1 MMDTYKEKKP
11 EANTASPETGG
22 YSSSEKLFMEIGG
35 ISHDLIMEAAADA
48 SATKASTQTSSSYG
62 RRKKWIYSL
71 GALAAC
77 LVIFIGTGLWGGI
90 RELEVIQIDSRWNTS
105 EGAEGGP
112 DWAKSVDELYRDVP
126 YDDNISLE
134 SMPVFK
140 RSFYIDRDTLQYVS
154 FDIDA
159 MKIQL
164 AKYMSMLGADY
175 NEDEVTLENYFGES
189 VESLGA
195 GDSAGRIYAG
205 TDDFQVSVYPDLTGI
220 VYFSNPVS
228 LPAEYDASTYA
239 SYEDKHRAAEYIIE
253 NYSGWLGFENPK
265 IKLERGDYEADGKQ
279 TYNITFYD
287 GCSDYKENLVSS
299 NTGYVVIYTDS
310 EGRIDSMRYCPKDA
324 LKNIGDY
331 PVISAAE
338 AAQQAKAQGASN
350 IQKIFL
356 GYNREMAGDEY
367 MLPCY
372 FVVSEYESPDECIF
386 FEGQKDFVTYC
397 IPAVTA
403 EYLKRVE

>member
-1 MMDTYKEKKP
+1 MNERNEKIKI
-11 EANTASPETGG
+11 ND
-22 YSSSEKLFMEIGG
+22 YSSAERLFRDIGC
-35 ISHDLIMEAAADA
+35 IHADLIGEALEPEKHND
-48 SATKASTQTSSSYG
+48 SDITVQNKF
-62 RRKKWIYSL
+62 RKKWFLSV

-77 LVIFIGTGLWGGI
+77 LIIFIGTGLMGNMK
-90 RELEVIQIDSRWNTS
+90 ELEVIQIDSRWNTS

-112 DWAKSVDELYRDVP
+112 DWAKSADELYRDIP
-126 YDDNISLE
+126 YDENIILD

-159 MKIQL
+159 MKSHL

-175 NEDEVTLENYFGES
+175 NEAEVTLENYFGEP
-189 VESLGA
+189 VESIEG
-195 GDSAGRIYAG
+195 GDSPGRIYAE

-239 SYEDKHRAAEYIIE
+239 SYEDKHRSAEYIIE
-253 NYSGWLGFENPK
+253 NYDSMLGFDNPQVN
-265 IKLERGDYEADGKQ
+265 LERGDYEADGKQ
-279 TYNITFYD
+279 TYNITFYE

-299 NTGYVVIYTDS
+299 NTGYVVIYTD
-310 EGRIDSMRYCPKDA
+310 EKGRIDSMRYCPEKA
-324 LKNIGDY
+324 LENIGDY
-331 PVISAAE
+331 PVISPEKAAE
-338 AAQQAKAQGASN
+338 QAKAQGASN

-356 GYNREMAGDEY
+356 GYYREMPGDEY

-372 FVVSEYESPDECIF
+372 FVVSEYESPDECIY

-397 IPAVTA
+397 IPAVTE

>member
-1 MMDTYKEKKP
+1 MMDTYKWKKP
-11 EANTASPETGG
+11 EANAESPETGG

-35 ISHDLIMEAAADA
+35 ISPDLIMEADA
-48 SATKASTQTSSSYG
+48 SATKASTPTSSSYG

-77 LVIFIGTGLWGGI
+77 LVIFIGTGLWGGM

-105 EGAEGGP
+105 EGTEGGP
-112 DWAKSVDELYRDVP
+112 DWAKSADELYRDIP
-126 YDDNISLE
+126 YVENIILD

-140 RSFYIDRDTLQYVS
+140 RSFYIDRDTLRYVS
-154 FDIDA
+154 FDLNA
-159 MKIQL
+159 MKSQL
-164 AKYMSMLGADY
+164 AKYMSVLGADY
-175 NEDEVTLENYFGES
+175 NEAEVILENHRGEP
-189 VESLGA
+189 VESLGS

-205 TDDFQVSVYPDLTGI
+205 TDDLQISVYPDLTGI

-239 SYEDKHRAAEYIIE
+239 SYEEKHRAAEYIIE
-253 NYSGWLGFENPK
+253 NYGSWLGFDNPR
-265 IKLERGDYEADGKQ
+265 INLERGDYEMDGQ
-279 TYNITFYD
+279 IYNITFYE

-310 EGRIDSMRYCPKDA
+310 EGRIDSMRYSPKEA
-324 LKNIGDY
+324 LENVGDY

-338 AAQQAKAQGASN
+338 AAQQAKVQGASN

-356 GYNREMAGDEY
+356 GYNREIAGDEY

>member
-1 MMDTYKEKKP
+1 MMETDKEKSIGT
-11 EANTASPETGG
+11 NTDPQETGC
-22 YSSSEKLFMEIGG
+22 YSPSEKLFRDIGN
-35 ISHDLIMEAAADA
+35 ISPDIIMEAAPDRSAAEA
-48 SATKASTQTSSSYG
+48 SASALPSHGK
-62 RRKKWIYSL
+62 RKKWIYSF

-77 LVIFIGTGLWGGI
+77 LIIFIGAGLWGGMDN
-90 RELEVIQIDSRWNTS
+90 LETIEIDSRWNTS

-112 DWAKSVDELYRDVP
+112 DWAKSADELYRDVP
-126 YDDNISLE
+126 YDENISLE

-140 RSFYIDRDTLQYVS
+140 RKFYIDRDTLQYVS

-159 MKIQL
+159 MKDQL

-175 NEDEVTLENYFGES
+175 DKYEVTLENYSGEP
-189 VESLGA
+189 VENIKG
-195 GDSAGRIYAG
+195 GDSAGRIYAK

-239 SYEDKHRAAEYIIE
+239 SYEDKRMAAEYIIE
-253 NYSGWLGFENPK
+253 NYGSLLGLQNPQVN
-265 IKLERGDYEADGKQ
+265 LERGDYEVDGRQ
-279 TYNITFYD
+279 VYNITFHE
-287 GCSDYKENLVSS
+287 GFSDYKEILVSS
-299 NTGYVVIYTDS
+299 NTGYVVIYTD
-310 EGRIDSMRYCPKDA
+310 EKGRIDSMRYCPEKA
-324 LKNIGDY
+324 LENIGDY
-331 PVISAAE
+331 PVISPEKAAE
-338 AAQQAKAQGASN
+338 QAKAQGASN

-356 GYNREMAGDEY
+356 GYNREMPGDEY

-372 FVVSEYESPDECIF
+372 FVVSEYESPDECIY

-397 IPAVTA
+397 IPAVTE